1 MSDTPDIKV
10 DYDFLSQLSNSLFAL
25 IDEFQGALDEEDK
38 TGHAWGQLNAN
49 LSMNDF
55 ADNWT
60 VSRNTMVDSLK
71 SFRDNLDRIRQ
82 AWSDADPQLAQSL
95 QEQN

>member
-1 MSDTPDIKV
+1 MSDTPDIRV
-10 DYDFLSQLSNSLFAL
+10 DYDFLSQLSGSLFTL

-38 TGHAWGQLNAN
+38 TGHAWGQRNAN

-60 VSRNTMVDSLK
+60 VSRNTMVDNMK
-71 SFRDNLDRIRQ
+71 SFRKNLDKVREQ
-82 AWSDADPQLAQSL
+82 WSEADQQLADSL
-95 QEQN
+95 KPQN